1 MSLESEG
8 SSESLRLD
16 GRLGSKESIW
26 RTRGV
31 WRACVESCVFSP
43 RHTKIP
49 ETHYFVDFIT
59 GIIAFSRPLFQ
70 KVSRASAK
78 FSRLSFPGFL
88 RVKLQAIFKELCQGH
103 FLFVTG
109 EFKKFFYVGQKR
121 VSGVFQIRQFFISLN
136 FRVPFQFFS
145 PFLIF
150 FLIWRPFQFSDW
162 FSISSRKFNFSTT
175 GKVWPLSLF
184 SPSLRFG
191 SFVK

>member
-1 MSLESEG
+1 MENQGSL
-8 SSESLRLD
+8 
-16 GRLGSKESIW
+16 
-26 RTRGV
+26 
-31 WRACVESCVFSP
+31 ESCVFSP

-109 EFKKFFYVGQKR
+109 EFK
-121 VSGVFQIRQFFISLN
+121 N
-136 FRVPFQFFS
+136 FLCRAETSQWRVPNKAIFHFS
-145 PFLIF
+145 
-150 FLIWRPFQFSDW
+150 
-162 FSISSRKFNFSTT
+162 
-175 GKVWPLSLF
+175 
-184 SPSLRFG
+184 
-191 SFVK
+191 